1 MSAAIII
8 GSGKTLGGTIDRGCC
23 LKIKNNVKR
32 KNTKTQKRKKRKKR
46 KKCKSAKR
54 KKFVMLI
61 GGHIIGVVDS

>member
-32 KNTKTQKRKKRKKR
+32 KNTKTQKRKNRKNGKNA
-46 KKCKSAKR
+46 KTQNAKNLLCK
-54 KKFVMLI
+54 
-61 GGHIIGVVDS
+61 